1 MNYLDKR
8 DNRDIIEKIRRR
20 YLVKGIACAFLMI
33 AILSFF
39 LLYGYTAFTAR
50 MGSAN
55 AAIAWVLCM
64 ALPFFLLGLHRDLT
78 DCSWEGKVM
87 KREAH
92 KVAKG
97 VVKIQS
103 SVEKYLR
110 LSVKVGNDIRI
121 VDGPADVMERFLRG
135 DRIRHIRGTK
145 HYQLYRPGREHTD
158 CVMCGRAADRG
169 THTCPHCHFS
179 LVKYDPPEE
188 EAS

>member
-8 DNRDIIEKIRRR
+8 DNRDIIEKIHRR

-169 THTCPHCHFS
+169 VHTCPHCHFS
-179 LVKYDPPEE
+179 LVKFVPQEE
-188 EAS
+188 EVI